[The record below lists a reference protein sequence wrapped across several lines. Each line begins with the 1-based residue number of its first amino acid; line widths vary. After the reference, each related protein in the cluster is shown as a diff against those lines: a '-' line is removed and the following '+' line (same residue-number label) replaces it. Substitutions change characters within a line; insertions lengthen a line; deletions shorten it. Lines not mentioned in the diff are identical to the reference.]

1 MLNKQPLTW
10 QTITLHW
17 ITGLAFIGVFAL
29 GLYMVDLPRSPEK
42 FEWYGIHK
50 SLGAIILVVALIR
63 LVWRLKEGA
72 LPPASKIPAW
82 QDKAAKAVHGIL
94 LLATLAM
101 PISGIAMSAG
111 GGRAVDIFGWV
122 IIAEGP
128 ETPWLQEL
136 GSTIHHSAVEILIA
150 VFVLHVAG
158 AIKHQVVDKDGTISR
173 MLGRS

>member
-1 MLNKQPLTW
+1 MLNKKPLTW

-72 LPPASKIPAW
+72 LPPASHMPAW
-82 QDKAAKAVHGIL
+82 QDKAAKVVHGIL

>member
-1 MLNKQPLTW
+1 MLNKKPLTW

-72 LPPASKIPAW
+72 LPPASEMPVW

-128 ETPWLQEL
+128 ETPWLQEI

-158 AIKHQVVDKDGTISR
+158 AIKHQLVDKDGTISR

>member
-1 MLNKQPLTW
+1 MLNKKPLTW
-10 QTITLHW
+10 QTIILHW

-72 LPPASKIPAW
+72 LPPASKMPAW

-128 ETPWLQEL
+128 ETPWLQEI

>member
-1 MLNKQPLTW
+1 MLNKKPLTW

-72 LPPASKIPAW
+72 LPPASEMPVW

-101 PISGIAMSAG
+101 PISGIAMSSG

>member
-1 MLNKQPLTW
+1 M
-10 QTITLHW
+10 
-17 ITGLAFIGVFAL
+17 
-29 GLYMVDLPRSPEK
+29 E
-42 FEWYGIHK
+42 
-50 SLGAIILVVALIR
+50 
-63 LVWRLKEGA
+63 
-72 LPPASKIPAW
+72 
-82 QDKAAKAVHGIL
+82 DKAAKVVHGIL

>member
-1 MLNKQPLTW
+1 MLNKKPLTW

-72 LPPASKIPAW
+72 LPPASEMPAW

-173 MLGRS
+173 MLGKA

>member
-1 MLNKQPLTW
+1 MLNNKPLTW

-50 SLGAIILVVALIR
+50 SLGAIILAVALIR

-72 LPPASKIPAW
+72 LPPASQIPAW

-136 GSTIHHSAVEILIA
+136 GSTIHHFAVEILIA
-150 VFVLHVAG
+150 VIALHVAG

>member
-1 MLNKQPLTW
+1 MLNKKPLTW

-72 LPPASKIPAW
+72 LLPASEMPVW

-122 IIAEGP
+122 IITEGP